1 MYGVC
6 VCILHRLSC
15 VPDHRLVT
23 AHENGYA
30 KLNFPWNI
38 VRISMLLLQ
47 YSWRQPKE
55 VGYFFA
61 SREQKTNL
69 ETRHDEKYVAGNIFW
84 GLGNIWNDWEYLRP
98 SVLCH
103 NKLTKHHLLLSVS
116 WIRCVSLAC
125 KLSMAGSTRYLCGFH
140 KSQLRAAIGC
150 YYSVGKSWR
159 ACYLVTTGFER
170 KWVFEA
176 VVIKSEA

>member
-1 MYGVC
+1 MVC

-47 YSWRQPKE
+47 YSRRQPKE

-69 ETRHDEKYVAGNIFW
+69 ETRHDEKYVAGNIL
-84 GLGNIWNDWEYLRP
+84 LGF
-98 SVLCH
+98 
-103 NKLTKHHLLLSVS
+103 
-116 WIRCVSLAC
+116 
-125 KLSMAGSTRYLCGFH
+125 G
-140 KSQLRAAIGC
+140 
-150 YYSVGKSWR
+150 
-159 ACYLVTTGFER
+159 
-170 KWVFEA
+170 
-176 VVIKSEA
+176 